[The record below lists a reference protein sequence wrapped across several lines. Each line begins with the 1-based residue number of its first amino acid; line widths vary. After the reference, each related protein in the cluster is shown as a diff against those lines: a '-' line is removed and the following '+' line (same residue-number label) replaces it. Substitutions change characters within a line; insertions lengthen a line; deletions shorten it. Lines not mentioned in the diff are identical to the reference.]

1 LEPRDIARMKADL
14 GLMLADLREAKG
26 WTQQQLIVEGQV
38 RTSRSTVANTETG
51 RQFPDEKFWAECDN
65 ALDAKDALLAAYRQ
79 VAEAVQEQKRLE
91 ATAARHRL
99 EEQRRSWSEAAK
111 PAISLDLSGGPVP
124 DQATAA
130 TSQIAP
136 EVSWHQPSRNQLEF
150 KSLRPPQRLLGSQL
164 DAAIEHLADLW
175 HTLVRTDNL
184 FGPRHA
190 LQSVHQQLS
199 ILDSL
204 LEYAEGEQRH
214 EVLRLGS
221 RYAESAAWLHED
233 TADMGGAEN
242 WTRQA
247 LEWATEAGD
256 DAMISWAMF
265 RRSQQATTRRN
276 AAQTISLSKA
286 AQRNERHLADP
297 ARAAIQQQEAHGY
310 ALEGNERACHRRLD
324 EAHEFAASPDTK
336 RDGRTGHGDFC
347 TPTYIEVQRAKCWLT
362 LGRPELAVP
371 IFEHAVTQVPDAYH
385 RDRGQAQV
393 LLAKAYAGVGQHDA
407 AAVRAASALE
417 IARGSGS
424 TRMLIDAIAVARV
437 IAAECDSPAVSGL
450 LTTVDELSE

>member
-1 LEPRDIARMKADL
+1 MEPRDIARMKADL
-14 GLMLADLREAKG
+14 GLMLADLRDAKG
-26 WTQQQLIVEGQV
+26 WTQQQLIVEGRV

-51 RQFPDEKFWAECDN
+51 RQFPDENFWSECDD
-65 ALDAKDALLAAYRQ
+65 ALDAEGSLLAAYRQ
-79 VAEAVQEQKRLE
+79 VFEAVQDQKRSE
-91 ATAARHRL
+91 ATAARQRL
-99 EEQRRSWSEAAK
+99 EEQRQSWSEPTK
-111 PAISLDLSGGPVP
+111 TAIRLDLTGGDIAGGAAASTSHTVP
-124 DQATAA
+124 RDA
-130 TSQIAP
+130 
-136 EVSWHQPSRNQLEF
+136 WDQPSRNQL
-150 KSLRPPQRLLGSQL
+150 KIGSLRPPHRLQGSQL

-190 LQSVHQQLS
+190 LESVHQQLS

-204 LEYAEGEQRH
+204 LEYAQGVQRQ
-214 EVLRLGS
+214 EVLKLGS

-233 TADMGGAEN
+233 TANMRRAEN

-256 DAMISWAMF
+256 QAMVSWAMF

-286 AQRNERHLADP
+286 AQRNEERLADP
-297 ARAAIQQQEAHGY
+297 ARAAIQQQEAQGY
-310 ALEGNERACHRRLD
+310 ALEGNERECHKRLD
-324 EAHEFAASPDTK
+324 DAHEFAASPDTK

-371 IFEHAVTQVPDAYH
+371 IFEHAVAQVPDVYH

-393 LLAKAYAGVGQHDA
+393 LLARAYAGVGQYDA
-407 AAVRAASALE
+407 AAARVASALQ

-424 TRMLIDAIAVARV
+424 SRMLIDAVALARV

-450 LTTVDELSE
+450 LTAVDELNE